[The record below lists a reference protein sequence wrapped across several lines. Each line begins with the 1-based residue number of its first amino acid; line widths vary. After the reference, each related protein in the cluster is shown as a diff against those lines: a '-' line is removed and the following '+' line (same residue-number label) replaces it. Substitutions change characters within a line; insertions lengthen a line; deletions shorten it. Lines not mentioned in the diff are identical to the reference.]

1 MRLSLLA
8 GTATAALAATALS
21 FSLPRSGGAV
31 EAAHDGHAHHGI
43 VEVRQAAQ
51 QGRRAGQAAR
61 PAVATKYPEMT
72 VYKSPSCGCC
82 KAWVEHVRA
91 AGFTVKTRDTD
102 DLAPIKQSMGTAG
115 KLESCHT
122 AVVGGY
128 VVEGHVPADLI
139 ARMLREKPAIA
150 GLAVPGMPMGSP
162 GMEVPDGTKDAYEVI
177 AFDRKGKR
185 SVYARR

>member
-1 MRLSLLA
+1 MRRSLLA
-8 GTATAALAATALS
+8 GTVTAALATAVLA
-21 FSLPRSGGAV
+21 FSLPRSGAAV
-31 EAAHDGHAHHGI
+31 EAGHDHAHEAAD
-43 VEVRQAAQ
+43 VQQAPRQPQA
-51 QGRRAGQAAR
+51 RRQ
-61 PAVATKYPEMT
+61 AVATKYPEMT
-72 VYKSPSCGCC
+72 VYKSPTCGCC
-82 KAWVEHVRA
+82 KAWVDHVRK
-91 AGFTVKTRDTD
+91 AGFTVRTRDTD

-115 KLESCHT
+115 ALESCHT

-139 ARMLREKPAIA
+139 AKMLREKPSIA

-177 AFDRKGKR
+177 AFDRKGKK